1 VFEVTRKAGTGAAT
15 PLNGRGADAGADASY
30 RGPPVA
36 RGIEQEIALLAGLLF
51 CIGLLAVSRSDGD
64 WGRIGWIAILSFQ
77 SLPYAAAVICR
88 LIERSHTSGVEQPVS
103 KTFGR
108 PADPE
113 AAA

>member
-1 VFEVTRKAGTGAAT
+1 VDACEGACKR
-15 PLNGRGADAGADASY
+15 PHCAS
-30 RGPPVA
+30 GQFSGCALVPSAP
-36 RGIEQEIALLAGLLF
+36 EIASLAVLLF
-51 CIGLLAVSRSDGD
+51 CIGLLAVSRSDED
-64 WGRIGWIAILSFQ
+64 SGRIGWIAVLSFQ

-103 KTFGR
+103 ETFGR